1 MADTVDER
9 IQEMVRRIV
18 EAVGPDRVIMFG
30 SRARGEAGADS
41 DVDLMIIA
49 PSDLPIWRRTMPLY
63 MLRGGLGLAKD
74 LLWWTPEE
82 VEDWREVRSHII
94 SRALREGKV
103 LYEKAA

>member
-1 MADTVDER
+1 MTGSDDRR

-18 EAVGPDRVIMFG
+18 EAVNPEQVILFG
-30 SRARGEAGADS
+30 SRARGEGGVDS

-49 PSDLPIWRRTMPLY
+49 PSDQPIWRRTMPLY
-63 MLRGGLGLAKD
+63 ALLGGLGLAKD

-94 SRALREGKV
+94 SRALREGRV
-103 LYEKAA
+103 LYERTA

>member
-1 MADTVDER
+1 MAETVDDR
-9 IQEMVRRIV
+9 IREMVRRIV

-30 SRARGEAGADS
+30 SRARGEAGEGS

-49 PSDLPIWRRTMPLY
+49 PSDLPVWRRTMPLY
-63 MLRGGLGLAKD
+63 MLLGGLGLAKD

-82 VEDWREVRSHII
+82 VEDWREVRSHVI